1 MVSQEHCSIW
11 SWFLVQLCEM
21 IFPCVFFHF
30 FKILIFRV
38 VRGVNGRNFS
48 PSVFI
53 SQEPCI
59 IWLSVIVHLSKMIQ
73 SPGFFHF
80 FKVLIFCVYNV
91 KVQKT
96 VQNDKILSVA
106 LQLSGTIHH
115 MIIIYG
121 AHVWNVNIFRRF
133 FSIFQ
138 NFDFLGGQRG
148 ERAKNGPRWQKI
160 LSVAPYISGVIYHDL
175 HLWYTCM
182 YKRML
187 SLGIFFIF
195 SKFWFS
201 GSLGGERAKN
211 APK

>member
-1 MVSQEHCSIW
+1 MI
-11 SWFLVQLCEM
+11 M
-21 IFPCVFFHF
+21 IFGTVVWNDISMCFFHF

-38 VRGVNGRNFS
+38 VRGLNGRNFS
-48 PSVFI
+48 PSLFI

-73 SPGFFHF
+73 SPRFFHF

-106 LQLSGTIHH
+106 LQISGTIHH

-148 ERAKNGPRWQKI
+148 ERAKWAKMTKN
-160 LSVAPYISGVIYHDL
+160 SVCRTLYFRSHISWSSFMVH
-175 HLWYTCM
+175 M
-182 YKRML
+182 YV
-187 SLGIFFIF
+187 
-195 SKFWFS
+195 
-201 GSLGGERAKN
+201 
-211 APK
+211 

>member
-1 MVSQEHCSIW
+1 MI
-11 SWFLVQLCEM
+11 M
-21 IFPCVFFHF
+21 IFGTVVWNDISMCFFHF

-38 VRGVNGRNFS
+38 VRGLNGRNFS
-48 PSVFI
+48 PSLFI

-96 VQNDKILSVA
+96 VQNDKKFCLSRSRSQEAYIIWLSFMVHMCEMLISLGDFFQYFKIL
-106 LQLSGTIHH
+106 
-115 MIIIYG
+115 
-121 AHVWNVNIFRRF
+121 IFWVVR
-133 FSIFQ
+133 
-138 NFDFLGGQRG
+138 GVKGQ
-148 ERAKNGPRWQKI
+148 NGPRWQKI

>member
-21 IFPCVFFHF
+21 IFPCFFHF

-96 VQNDKILSVA
+96 VQNDKKFCLSRSRSQEPYIIWLSFMVHMCEMLISLGDFFQYFKILIFWVVRGVKG
-106 LQLSGTIHH
+106 QKMGQDDKKFCLSHLIFQESYI
-115 MIIIYG
+115 MIFIYG
-121 AHVWNVNIFRRF
+121 THVCIKGCY
-133 FSIFQ
+133 
-138 NFDFLGGQRG
+138 L
-148 ERAKNGPRWQKI
+148 
-160 LSVAPYISGVIYHDL
+160 
-175 HLWYTCM
+175 
-182 YKRML
+182 
-187 SLGIFFIF
+187 
-195 SKFWFS
+195 
-201 GSLGGERAKN
+201 
-211 APK
+211 